1 MRLRVWC
8 VWTSWMLSVHGA
20 AEQRP
25 VPAER
30 APKPAAEPRGPGG
43 QIGERRATVDGPVCG
58 LFCCHMTRRCPKV
71 RCPQRCRSNT
81 SCQHFSKCFL
91 VPSFSP
97 SEPGPLTSTRPIH
110 NHRSMATA
118 RPSRTTVL
126 SPEEEPQSEFRP
138 ERDPSSSEELSQM
151 ANHTTPEF
159 HHLTWTGSSEE
170 IQQEAPRS
178 QRPHLKT
185 SQNPDHEEY
194 KTRLGPNHTSVQ
206 VSTVQNMDSDSRA
219 TSKSRS
225 GSHPVTADRKNRPL
239 SLREAQALLMRKT
252 LVRGGRGAKM
262 ATALMNHIEKERK
275 KLSVASS
282 SSLIPRSTRRKGEY
296 GVHLPSPAVQCP
308 LLCKNGG
315 SCLRPD
321 HCSCPP
327 NFTGKFCQIPV
338 TPTALAPSSSNNIIG
353 PEQLSATATNWVY
366 SHSQFQ
372 EVTSAGAPSPT
383 MVKVTVHHPPEAN
396 VKIHHV
402 QKVPDSSPALQALE
416 SSMSSGSAGAPAPAV
431 GWPQILGGGRNTNQQ
446 FKYCFSEVKNGRCSS
461 RLRGLRSK
469 ENCCRGFGKAWG
481 DNDQCVL
488 CPQNKGQNNSCPA
501 GFERTNE
508 THCVD
513 VNECLQPGLCVDGL
527 CVNTRGSY
535 SCVCRE
541 GFLLDA
547 THGICVSQLA
557 ISEERGHCYWVPSSG
572 LGPSSC
578 SGPFYRNVTKHVC
591 CCTRVGKFWGANC
604 MRCPYMGSG
613 EAPWKPALAGCFLSW
628 MFHHRPLTSITA
640 KRWRWSRRRSCP
652 KWRSSSTSG
661 SCS

>member
-1 MRLRVWC
+1 
-8 VWTSWMLSVHGA
+8 
-20 AEQRP
+20 
-25 VPAER
+25 
-30 APKPAAEPRGPGG
+30 
-43 QIGERRATVDGPVCG
+43 
-58 LFCCHMTRRCPKV
+58 
-71 RCPQRCRSNT
+71 
-81 SCQHFSKCFL
+81 
-91 VPSFSP
+91 
-97 SEPGPLTSTRPIH
+97 
-110 NHRSMATA
+110 MATA

-159 HHLTWTGSSEE
+159 HHPTWTGSSEE

-282 SSLIPRSTRRKGEY
+282 SSSLIPRSTRRKGEY

-338 TPTALAPSSSNNIIG
+338 TTTALAPSSSNNIVG

-372 EVTSAGAPSPT
+372 EVTNAGAPSPT

-431 GWPQILGGGRNTNQQ
+431 GWPQIWGGRNTNQQ

-501 GFERTNE
+501 GFEPTNE